1 MQRFC
6 ISLLFGVFALL
17 THAVAQ
23 PSFIVHSLHQGYLIV
38 EAPYG
43 STGYASVVIQT
54 NTAENIRVVGLE
66 EAAFSVT
73 PTELNLAAGDTATVT
88 FAFTPQGYLT
98 VSDTV
103 YFEGNSGRTSLF
115 VVGTVDTTT
124 ISDRMSIASA
134 VNFGTVGSSSVVKN
148 LTIYSRVAEDVTVS
162 LSMSDGPF
170 SINETMVT
178 VPGMTSHGRIDV
190 PITYDGTATTHVS
203 SLLTIEDIHAPSG
216 VRALYE
222 VRVTARQDTSHEDR
236 VRFDLSAYN
245 AIIPD
250 NETSV
255 TFPVYLLNATDQS
268 ISDVELVITGSMASY
283 FSVSPA
289 TFSAIHA
296 GEKQEILVTASRHE
310 DLSRFN
316 AGLFVSYRNS
326 AGDSMATVTLL
337 IIGQNVT
344 HEAPKILP
352 DFHHFGSNTT
362 PGDTRRAHFTVVNHT
377 HDTVIV
383 SRIESTSEDVDIVF
397 YIPVLPVVLY
407 PSDSISIDLE
417 CTTTGTGMIT
427 GSLIAYCSKDGFVTS
442 EILAVANYICGDTL
456 LQRPVEVHVSTSSP
470 TPTTIA
476 AHLRTLS
483 PIPDVVMS
491 CVVSVE
497 YDASVITPL
506 SPREGADVTLS
517 NLTTS
522 QFRLETP
529 GHRPGSLLGSISFT
543 RTSTG
548 SSPVTVT
555 NVTWYDAK
563 SEIVDLATKGNGT
576 TVNVLEGGE
585 RGYSLSPMP
594 IAGLTTVRT
603 PASADVTSVTI
614 YDVVGRQR
622 AVGTMTAHG
631 LWQFDAQSLDKGM
644 YVVVITTTTASYS
657 LVTTK

>member
-6 ISLLFGVFALL
+6 VSLLFGVFALL

-23 PSFIVHSLHQGYLIV
+23 PSFIIHSLHQGYLIV

-43 STGYASVVIQT
+43 GTGYASVFVQT
-54 NTAENIRVVGLE
+54 NTAEDIRIVGLD

-73 PTELNLAAGDTATVT
+73 PSELNLSGGDTATVT
-88 FAFTPQGYLT
+88 FSYTPNGHSNA
-98 VSDTV
+98 SDTV
-103 YFEGNSGRTSLF
+103 YFEGNSGRTALLL
-115 VVGTVDTTT
+115 VGTVDTTS
-124 ISDRMSIASA
+124 ISDRIAVTSPF
-134 VNFGTVGSSSVVKN
+134 NFGTISSTSTTRN
-148 LTIYSRVAEDVTVS
+148 LTIYSRANEDVTVS
-162 LSMSDGPF
+162 LSMSEGPF
-170 SINETMVT
+170 SVQESTIT
-178 VPGMTSHGRIDV
+178 VPGMASLGRVDV
-190 PITYDGTATTHVS
+190 PIVYDGTGTTYSS
-203 SLLTIEDIHAPSG
+203 SLLTIEDTHAPSG
-216 VRALYE
+216 VRVVYQ
-222 VRVTARQDTSHEDR
+222 VQIVGRKDTMPNDVVS
-236 VRFDLSAYN
+236 FDQSAYN
-245 AIIPD
+245 AVIPD
-250 NETSV
+250 DESSV
-255 TFPVYLLNATDQS
+255 TFPVYLINATDQP
-268 ISDVELVITGSMASY
+268 INDVEIVVTGSMASY
-283 FSVSPA
+283 VSLSPTSVSVIPV
-289 TFSAIHA
+289 
-296 GEKQEILVTASRHE
+296 GEKQEILVTVNRHE
-310 DLSRFN
+310 DLTRIT
-316 AGLFVSYRNS
+316 AGLFASYRTVT
-326 AGDSMATVTLL
+326 GDSMSAATLL
-337 IIGQNVT
+337 LVGHNVT
-344 HEAPKILP
+344 HETPKFVP

-362 PGDTRRAHFTVVNHT
+362 AGDTRRAHFTVVNHT

-483 PIPDVVMS
+483 PIPDVVTS

-506 SPREGADVTLS
+506 SPREGTDVTLS

-522 QFRLETP
+522 RFRLETP

-543 RTSTG
+543 RSSTG
-548 SSPVTVT
+548 TSPVTVT
-555 NVTWYDAK
+555 DVTWYDAQ
-563 SEIVDLATKGNGT
+563 SEVVDLATKGNGT